1 MSYRIRKAL
10 PSDLDAIRPLL
21 PRLAAFDLP
30 PRRAPEDL
38 WRSDEEMLLRWQ
50 RDEEPGLVAHLAVD
64 EAESVLGVAV
74 ARLGEEL
81 LSHEPSAHLEV
92 LVVADGM
99 EGRGIGKA
107 LIVAAERSARDRGA
121 RTMTLHV
128 FGTNTRARGI
138 YEQLGYDGELLRY
151 IKELVE

>member
-107 LIVAAERSARDRGA
+107 LVAEAERSARDRGA